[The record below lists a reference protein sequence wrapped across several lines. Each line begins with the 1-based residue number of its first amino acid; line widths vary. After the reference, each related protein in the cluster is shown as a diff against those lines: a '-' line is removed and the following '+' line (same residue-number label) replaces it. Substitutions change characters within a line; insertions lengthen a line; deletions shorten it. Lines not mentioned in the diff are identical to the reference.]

1 MLNDRSTVH
10 EFINLS
16 KLLAFPG
23 ELTESTSIGKTNYLF
38 HKFFKTYFFKIFIF
52 QMLKNLMNLM
62 LVLTLN

>member
-23 ELTESTSIGKTNYLF
+23 ELIESTSIGKNFFFLLLNFLYLF
-38 HKFFKTYFFKIFIF
+38 IQIFIF
-52 QMLKNLMNLM
+52 QMLKNLMNHM